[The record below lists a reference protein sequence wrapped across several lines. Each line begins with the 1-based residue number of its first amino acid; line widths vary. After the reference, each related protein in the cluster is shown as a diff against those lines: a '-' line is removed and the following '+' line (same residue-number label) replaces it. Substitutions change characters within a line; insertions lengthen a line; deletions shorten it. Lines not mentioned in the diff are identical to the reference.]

1 MAERDSIGLTLSGA
15 DAAGAA
21 HYAKALHELQ
31 CFIGDPVGSVN
42 AAIAENPGFVMAH
55 VLKGYL
61 YGLSTDHEASAVAR
75 ASHDTARDLPATPR
89 ERGHVAALGHLAEGR
104 WHEAGR
110 VLEDVTI
117 EDPRDA
123 LGLLAGHQIDFFT
136 GNSRMLRDRIARALP
151 AWSEGMAGY
160 HATLA
165 MQAFGF
171 EEMGDYARAEKLGRR
186 AIDLEPR
193 DGWAQHA
200 VAHVMEMQC
209 RQRDGI
215 AWMRHNTDD
224 WAGDSF
230 LQVHNWW
237 HLALFHYE
245 LGETDEALALF
256 DAPIYGKHSTLALNM
271 LDASAIL
278 WRLHLR
284 GVDVGDRWA
293 ALAANWAPKARDGN
307 YAFNDAHA
315 MMAFVGAGLEEPARM
330 LLDAQRQAMAG
341 SGDNAGFT
349 REVGH
354 PVALAIQAF
363 GVNDYSTVV
372 ELLRPVRS
380 IAYRFGGS
388 HAQRDVIDLTLIE
401 AAFRAGDKALAGALS
416 AERAAARP
424 DSPLSQF
431 FMRRATELAARQAF
445 KAPHSG

>member
-1 MAERDSIGLTLSGA
+1 
-15 DAAGAA
+15 
-21 HYAKALHELQ
+21 
-31 CFIGDPVGSVN
+31 
-42 AAIAENPGFVMAH
+42 

-61 YGLSTDHEASAVAR
+61 YGLSTDHEATAVAL
-75 ASHDTARDLPATPR
+75 ASYEAARNLAATAR
-89 ERGHVAALGHLAEGR
+89 ERGHVAALGHLAQGR

-117 EDPRDA
+117 AEPRDA

-136 GNSRMLRDRIARALP
+136 GNSRMLRDRIARAMP
-151 AWSEGMAGY
+151 AWSKGMAGY

-171 EEMGDYARAEKLGRR
+171 EEMGDYISAEKLGRR

-215 AWMRHNTDD
+215 AWMRHNTAD

-293 ALAANWAPKARDGN
+293 ALAANWAPKARAGN
-307 YAFNDAHA
+307 YAFNDMHA
-315 MMAFVGAGLEEPARM
+315 MMAFVGAGLDEPAR
-330 LLDAQRQAMAG
+330 LLLEAQRQAMAG
-341 SGDNAGFT
+341 SDDNADFT
-349 REVGH
+349 RDVGH
-354 PVALAIQAF
+354 PVALAIRAF
-363 GVNDYSTVV
+363 GVADYSAAV
-372 ELLRPVRS
+372 ELLRPVRR

-401 AAFRAGDKALAGALS
+401 AAFRAGDTALASALS

-431 FMRRATELAARQAF
+431 FMRRATENAAGEAV
-445 KAPHSG
+445 

>member
-1 MAERDSIGLTLSGA
+1 
-15 DAAGAA
+15 
-21 HYAKALHELQ
+21 
-31 CFIGDPVGSVN
+31 
-42 AAIAENPGFVMAH
+42 
-55 VLKGYL
+55 
-61 YGLSTDHEASAVAR
+61 
-75 ASHDTARDLPATPR
+75 
-89 ERGHVAALGHLAEGR
+89 
-104 WHEAGR
+104 
-110 VLEDVTI
+110 
-117 EDPRDA
+117 
-123 LGLLAGHQIDFFT
+123 
-136 GNSRMLRDRIARALP
+136 
-151 AWSEGMAGY
+151 MAGY

-171 EEMGDYARAEKLGRR
+171 EEMGDYARAEALGKR
-186 AIDLEPR
+186 AIEFEPR

-215 AWMRHNTDD
+215 AWMRHNTED

-237 HLALFHYE
+237 HLALFHYD

-271 LDASAIL
+271 LDASALL

-307 YAFNDAHA
+307 YAFNDMHA
-315 MMAFVGAGLEEPARM
+315 MMAFVGAGLGEPAR
-330 LLDAQRQAMAG
+330 LLLEAQEQAMAG

-349 REVGH
+349 RDVGH

-363 GVNDYSTVV
+363 GVENYSTVV

-380 IAYRFGGS
+380 VAYRFGGS

-401 AAFRAGDKALAGALS
+401 AAFRAGDIALASALS

-424 DSPLSQF
+424 DSPLSQLF
-431 FMRRATELAARQAF
+431 VRRASELAAEKAF
-445 KAPHSG
+445 QEYHSV